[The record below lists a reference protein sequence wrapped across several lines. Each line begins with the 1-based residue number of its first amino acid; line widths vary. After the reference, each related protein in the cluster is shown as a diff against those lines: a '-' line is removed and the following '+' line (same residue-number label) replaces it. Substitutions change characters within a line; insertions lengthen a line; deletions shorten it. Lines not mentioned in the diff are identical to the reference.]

1 MGLKFK
7 FFPLGLAGEEAVF
20 VMPLDGILFIG
31 LTEHDGRDG
40 FILNS
45 VRARLDFDTGATI
58 GNVPVP
64 SFS

>member
-31 LTEHDGRDG
+31 AFCKIPQEAG
-40 FILNS
+40 FL
-45 VRARLDFDTGATI
+45 R
-58 GNVPVP
+58 
-64 SFS
+64 